1 MYVSEN
7 EDDDEEVVEGA
18 DISKQVTAKRHKGE
32 KSIGAATVSVIT
44 HFLAI
49 ILVCITAMCVNCEC
63 VIHAD

>member
-7 EDDDEEVVEGA
+7 EDDDEEVVVEGA

-44 HFLAI
+44 LFSYNT
-49 ILVCITAMCVNCEC
+49 CM
-63 VIHAD
+63 